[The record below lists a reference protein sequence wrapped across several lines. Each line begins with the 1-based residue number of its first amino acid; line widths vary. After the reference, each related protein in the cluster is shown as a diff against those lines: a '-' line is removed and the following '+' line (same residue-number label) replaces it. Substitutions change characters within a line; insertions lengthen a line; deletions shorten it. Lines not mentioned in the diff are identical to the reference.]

1 VVQALA
7 TAHLAF
13 SIACW
18 DTRLWEDHRKEL
30 VWKLASGVELNFN
43 AKQSPALQL
52 PLNRKD
58 WKQPHFFVPMQV
70 LSFITE
76 RIANSH
82 ARADINTMGLG

>member
-43 AKQSPALQL
+43 AKASEMISVFE
-52 PLNRKD
+52 KCD
-58 WKQPHFFVPMQV
+58 C
-70 LSFITE
+70 
-76 RIANSH
+76 
-82 ARADINTMGLG
+82 